1 MSPILIVSFL
11 IPASIAFIL
20 IVLLIREREYLLP
33 GKRDRSD
40 RRRPERD
47 SRSRFD
53 KDQQNHDL
61 MDLSGGT
68 MGI

>member
-1 MSPILIVSFL
+1 MSPIMIVSFL
-11 IPASIAFIL
+11 IPASIAFLL
-20 IVLLIREREYLLP
+20 IVLLIKEREYLLP
-33 GKRDRSD
+33 RKRHRSE
-40 RRRPERD
+40 RQIPERD

-53 KDQQNHDL
+53 EDQQNHDL